1 VPYSENRRPPL
12 GLYPEIRRE
21 ALSKRIRLAP
31 ETVIRILRGKQKPGR
46 GAISRIARGLK
57 ISEAQLIS
65 DLNTLSAPE
74 N

>member
-1 VPYSENRRPPL
+1 VPCSKNRRPPL

-21 ALSKRIRLAP
+21 ALAHSIGLVP

-46 GAISRIARGLK
+46 GALSRIARGLK